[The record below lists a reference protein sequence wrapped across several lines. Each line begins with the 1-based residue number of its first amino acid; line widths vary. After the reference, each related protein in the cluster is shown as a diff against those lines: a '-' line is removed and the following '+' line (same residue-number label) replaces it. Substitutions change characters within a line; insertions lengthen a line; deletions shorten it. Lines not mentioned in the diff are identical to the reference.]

1 MDINRYKKLLPFIA
15 SVVLFV
21 IGGVF
26 ALFTVL
32 SLDAPLENPESS
44 VEVNLPVMNWG
55 QYSNLSKKL
64 DSVSIKPVK

>member
-1 MDINRYKKLLPFIA
+1 MEINRYKKLLPFIA
-15 SVVLFV
+15 SIILFV

-26 ALFTVL
+26 ALFTMF
-32 SLDAPLENPESS
+32 SLDNPVEKPESS

-64 DSVSIKPVK
+64 DSVSINPVK